1 MIVVFVRV
9 DKVAMKLIV
18 TKIVMESVLVVPL
31 LMIVISVLK
40 VQQVK
45 QKTGLQIVLVNVLG

>member
-1 MIVVFVRV
+1 MIAVFVRV